1 MVKTYLLERCFCQ
14 IQVQSNLNSFS
25 WLRIE
30 VKLLRL
36 FFLQIFCPLLRNP
49 IRLNT
54 ENYFFTNIDQ

>member
-1 MVKTYLLERCFCQ
+1 MVKTYLLERERCFCQ
-14 IQVQSNLNSFS
+14 IQVQSNLISFS

-36 FFLQIFCPLLRNP
+36 FFVQIICLLLRNP

-54 ENYFFTNIDQ
+54 ENYFFY